1 MLRPTLITALLVAA
15 IYLFLSSHLE
25 MTMIRL
31 ASPRS
36 EDSTY
41 TLPGGPTIAAASLNY
56 RTAASDLVWINAIL
70 YASDRAQQRRSATE
84 ITDFADAITYLD
96 PHFYP
101 IYQWHSATR
110 RMLNVNMTYED
121 VAEANRILKIGTEHF
136 PRDPRLPFA
145 IAANHLGTRY
155 ERTPE
160 ERLQDLEE
168 IVHYAQ
174 LASERPGATDDVL
187 LLATAYQRRLLRAR
201 AGLSEFADDSV
212 QASPEE
218 LDFLLRRYHLTSD
231 PQTQAFLLRRL
242 HELGADE
249 EVLRQTHEFREQ
261 FDRAHRTHFSYLSP
275 DLFTLVEDDLT
286 TFEDEDL
293 APL

>member
-1 MLRPTLITALLVAA
+1 MVRKTLLVSLAIAA
-15 IYLFLSSHLE
+15 VYLFLSSHLE
-25 MTMIRL
+25 LVMIRH
-31 ASPRS
+31 SQPRS

-41 TLPGGPTIAAASLNY
+41 TLPSGPTIATAALNY
-56 RTAASDLVWINAIL
+56 RTAASDLIWINAIL
-70 YASDRAQQRRSATE
+70 YASNQIQARRAASE
-84 ITDFADAITYLD
+84 VTDFADSITYLD

-101 IYQWHSATR
+101 IYRWHSATR

-136 PRDPRLPFA
+136 PRDYLLPFS

-174 LASERPGATDDVL
+174 LASERPGATDEVL
-187 LLATAYQRRLLRAR
+187 RLATAYQRRLIRAR
-201 AGLSEFADDSV
+201 QGLSEFADESV

-249 EVLRQTHEFREQ
+249 EILRQTHEFREQ